1 MDKDKITDES
11 STETKQNNENKIPN
25 SLEQLRQ
32 NLAYSLEITKNRLML
47 SNNYNI
53 PEINNYKAFIKHVAY
68 DFNSLEGDE
77 KVSWA
82 EVEDF
87 FNYEL
92 RASGINDL
100 IEFMP

>member
-1 MDKDKITDES
+1 MECKATLEF
-11 STETKQNNENKIPN
+11 
-25 SLEQLRQ
+25 SLPEQ
-32 NLAYSLEITKNRLML
+32 E
-47 SNNYNI
+47 
-53 PEINNYKAFIKHVAY
+53 Y
-68 DFNSLEGDE
+68 DFSVASKAVSLAVFIWNIKQALRAKRKYPSTLEGDE

-92 RASGINDL
+92 SASGINDL